1 MSEQQQKNPKQKVV
15 GGLFWSFGERI
26 CAQLVTLIVGIIL
39 ARILSPD
46 DYGVISIV
54 MVFITVCDVFVTSG
68 FGTAIVQKKEVRL

>member
-54 MVFITVCDVFVTSG
+54 MVFNEVMIRRTPKTRITFVSIS
-68 FGTAIVQKKEVRL
+68 FS